1 MYPAIESRSFLFDF
15 LSCFLCNLLF
25 RIKEYQTS
33 YWKGFNELRIRG
45 EKLWEANEEAIKA
58 DVRLFT
64 LFRSIFSK
72 IDTFIDAFSFT
83 NRKHYICLI
92 LTLVLY

>member
-58 DVRLFT
+58 DVRYLGRYFQK
-64 LFRSIFSK
+64 SI
-72 IDTFIDAFSFT
+72 
-83 NRKHYICLI
+83 LL
-92 LTLVLY
+92 LTHFLLQIESIIYA